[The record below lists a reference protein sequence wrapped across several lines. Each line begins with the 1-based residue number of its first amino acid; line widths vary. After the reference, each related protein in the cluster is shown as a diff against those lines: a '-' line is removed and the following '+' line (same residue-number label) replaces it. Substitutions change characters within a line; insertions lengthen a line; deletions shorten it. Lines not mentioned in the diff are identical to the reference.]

1 MAKHIVITL
10 PLAEDMAKQR
20 LEKER
25 GKNIELWADGEQ
37 TEYWIEIY
45 SMGVNDERNRTNG
58 NIL

>member
-1 MAKHIVITL
+1 MSKHIIKEC
-10 PLAEDMAKQR
+10 PLAEDMAKER

-25 GKNIELWADGEQ
+25 GKNIELWTDGEQ

-45 SMGVNDERNRTNG
+45 SMGVNDERIRANG